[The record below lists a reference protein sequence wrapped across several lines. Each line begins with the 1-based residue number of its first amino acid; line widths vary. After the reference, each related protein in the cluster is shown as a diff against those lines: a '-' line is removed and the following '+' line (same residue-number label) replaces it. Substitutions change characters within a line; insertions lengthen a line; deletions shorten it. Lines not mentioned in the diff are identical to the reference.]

1 MLLRPTTFS
10 RRQVLTASAWAAPT
24 ILIAAGVPAAVVPVG
39 LNIAF
44 ANFSTFYDWTEVG
57 HRVAVSG
64 DTMVKVTGK
73 GLGKVTSLTVVL
85 TIAAAGLNPTV
96 APTVIA
102 ASDARW
108 SRTPSVAVG
117 LAGTLVY
124 TFTWADAAGQSVGG
138 DTGVLQ
144 FRLPGVGNELDAAL
158 PKTFTAVATSTN
170 AGIASAA
177 GTVGG
182 AWAAT

>member
-1 MLLRPTTFS
+1 
-10 RRQVLTASAWAAPT
+10 
-24 ILIAAGVPAAVVPVG
+24 
-39 LNIAF
+39 
-44 ANFSTFYDWTEVG
+44 
-57 HRVAVSG
+57 
-64 DTMVKVTGK
+64 MVKVTGT

-182 AWAAT
+182 TGAPT